1 MLFNSANQGAAND
14 RMGFARLFTLSLIA
28 PLLRIDK
35 PAPLPP
41 YCPERK
47 TGDSNRMCDEFI
59 HQGLTHDPTVSR
71 RTFGLGAAAT
81 AVALHAPAATAQAKV
96 VETDVNVPM
105 ASGVSDSA
113 LFYPEGKGSWPAVL
127 VWTDILGLRPVF
139 REMGQRL
146 AAQGYVVLVPN
157 PFYRN
162 AKAPVVDGTFDF
174 SKPEDRA
181 KVMPMAAA
189 LTADANISDARS
201 YVAFLDAQP
210 QTDKKKKMGVQG
222 YCMGGPLTFRTAAT
236 APDRVGAAAT
246 FHGGGLVTDKP
257 DSPHLL
263 IPKMKAEVLCAVAD
277 NDDKRDSTAK
287 DTLKAAFSA
296 AHVTA
301 TVEVY
306 DGCNHGWTV
315 RGSQVYNEAGAE
327 RAWAELLAL
336 YKRNL
341 T

>member
-1 MLFNSANQGAAND
+1 
-14 RMGFARLFTLSLIA
+14 
-28 PLLRIDK
+28 
-35 PAPLPP
+35 
-41 YCPERK
+41 
-47 TGDSNRMCDEFI
+47 MCDDVI
-59 HQGLTHDPTVSR
+59 HQGLTHDPAVSR
-71 RTFGLGAAAT
+71 RAFGVGAAT
-81 AVALHAPAATAQAKV
+81 TVVLHSAVASGEAKV
-96 VETDVNVPM
+96 VEKDVNVQM
-105 ASGVSDSA
+105 ASGVADSA
-113 LFYPEGKGSWPAVL
+113 LFYPEGRGSWPGVL

-146 AAQGYVVLVPN
+146 AAEGYVVLVPN

-162 AKAPVVDGTFDF
+162 AKAPVVDGSFDF

-189 LTADANISDARS
+189 LTADANISDAKS

-210 QTDKKKKMGVQG
+210 QTDKKRKMGVQG
-222 YCMGGPLTFRTAAT
+222 YCMGGPLTFRTAAVV
-236 APDRVGAAAT
+236 PERVGAAAT

-277 NDDKRDSTAK
+277 NDDKRDPAAK
-287 DTLKAAFSA
+287 DKLKEAFAA
-296 AHVTA
+296 AHLKA

-306 DGCNHGWTV
+306 EGCNHGWTV
-315 RGSQVYNEAGAE
+315 RGSQVYNEPGAE
-327 RAWAELLAL
+327 RAWAELIAL

-341 T
+341 A